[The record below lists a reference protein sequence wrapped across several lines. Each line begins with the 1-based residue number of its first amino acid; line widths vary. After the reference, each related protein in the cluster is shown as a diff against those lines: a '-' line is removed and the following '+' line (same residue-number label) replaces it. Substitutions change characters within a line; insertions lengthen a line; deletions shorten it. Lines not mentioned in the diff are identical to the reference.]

1 MKLSEYL
8 SEFNLFEELN
18 TLHPELGLENPNI
31 LDGKLLMQ
39 YGQRTMFSTII
50 NIPRPTLLSLIHHAC
65 APKWTELDR
74 KQELLAGNL
83 NTRIERTETT
93 NKVENVVG
101 TSTST
106 EKVAAYN
113 DTELVENGGNQNNNS
128 NDVVGETIKTIVD
141 EHIDVE
147 KNLKLLNLSKD
158 ESTIE
163 TIVSD
168 VANFLTLSVY

>member
-1 MKLSEYL
+1 MKLSEFL
-8 SEFNLFEELN
+8 DGFNLFEELEA
-18 TLHPELGLENPNI
+18 LHPELGLENTAI

-39 YGQRTMFSTII
+39 YGQRTMFSTVID
-50 NIPRPTLLSLIHHAC
+50 IPRPTLLSLIHHAC
-65 APKWTELDR
+65 LPKWEELER
-74 KQELLAGNL
+74 RQELLSGNL

-101 TSTST
+101 TSSST

-113 DTELVENGGNQNNNS
+113 DTELVDNGGNLNNNS
-128 NDVVGETIKTIVD
+128 NDVTGETIKTIVD

-147 KNLKLLNLSKD
+147 KNLKMLNLFKD
-158 ESTIE
+158 ESTME
-163 TIVSD
+163 SVVLD

>member
-1 MKLSEYL
+1 MKLNEYL
-8 SEFNLFEELN
+8 SEFNLFEELA
-18 TLHPELGLENPNI
+18 TQYPELGLENPTV

-39 YGQRTMFSTII
+39 YGQRTMFSTVID
-50 NIPRPTLLSLIHHAC
+50 IPRPTLLSLIHHAC

-74 KQELLAGNL
+74 RQELLSGNL
-83 NTRIERTETT
+83 NTRTERTETT

-101 TSTST
+101 TSSST

-113 DTELVENGGNQNNNS
+113 DTELVDNGGNQNNNS

-147 KNLKLLNLSKD
+147 KNLKMLNLSKD
-158 ESTIE
+158 ESKIE
-163 TIVSD
+163 TIVLD

>member
-8 SEFNLFEELN
+8 SEYNLFEELAAQY
-18 TLHPELGLENPNI
+18 PELGLEHPVV
-31 LDGKLLMQ
+31 LEGKLLMQ
-39 YGQRTMFSTII
+39 YGQRTMFSTIVCL
-50 NIPRPTLLSLIHHAC
+50 PRSMVLSLIHHTY
-65 APKWTELDR
+65 APKWVESER
-74 KQELLAGNL
+74 RQELLAGNL

-101 TSTST
+101 TSSST

-113 DTELVENGGNQNNNS
+113 DTDMVDSGGNQNNNS
-128 NDVVGETIKTIVD
+128 NDVIGETIKTIVD

-147 KNLKLLNLSKD
+147 KNLKLLNLTKD

-163 TIVSD
+163 TIVLD

>member
-8 SEFNLFEELN
+8 KEFNLFEELEA
-18 TLHPELGLENPNI
+18 LHPELGLENPNI
-31 LDGKLLMQ
+31 LDGKLLLQ
-39 YGQRTMFSTII
+39 YGQRTMFTTII
-50 NIPRPTLLSLIHHAC
+50 DIPHPTLLSLIHHSFLA
-65 APKWTELDR
+65 KWTELDR
-74 KQELLAGNL
+74 KQELLSGNL

-101 TSTST
+101 TSSST

-113 DTELVENGGNQNNNS
+113 DTELVDNGGNLNNNS

-147 KNLKLLNLSKD
+147 KNLKMLNLSKD
-158 ESTIE
+158 ESTME
-163 TIVSD
+163 SVVLD